1 MANIIVL
8 KGGSLYTTLRV
19 FSDEIAEGF
28 RQLGHR
34 ATVIDLLDSTYGR
47 SLEAAIGE
55 GSDFAFGIN
64 GYGCDLKTTRGALW
78 DVAGI
83 PFVIA
88 LVDHPLFHM
97 DRLAALRN
105 CLFACT
111 DHTHVE
117 FINEYFKDT
126 KAGAFLPLA
135 GSRRNPPTK
144 SFEERSIPLFFSGS
158 YLDPDEVRK
167 EWQGHGEIS
176 QIMDEIAE
184 SVLADVDLTLL
195 QATKRVLATRGIGPD
210 HPAFDQILR
219 NSVFPDRWVRAVR
232 RKTII
237 QGLAAAGIE
246 VHCYGDGWDRSGLEL
261 DCLHLPGVVDFPTS
275 LDRMADAK
283 VVLNILPN
291 FPQGPHDRCFSAM
304 LNGAVAASDAN
315 RYLQSEFKNGSE
327 ILLFDWQ
334 KPDSLAE
341 TLTELLANPD
351 EWQTI
356 ADKGRSITESRHT
369 WTHRAE
375 AAINAC
381 EAWLGKSF

>member
-1 MANIIVL
+1 MASGQPRVAIIM
-8 KGGSLYTTLRV
+8 GSDSDLPTMSETAKILEELDIEYTMRISSAHRTPKMTAAL
-19 FSDEIAEGF
+19 AEG
-28 RQLGHR
+28 
-34 ATVIDLLDSTYGR
+34 
-47 SLEAAIGE
+47 LEE
-55 GSDFAFGIN
+55 
-64 GYGCDLKTTRGALW
+64 
-78 DVAGI
+78 
-83 PFVIA
+83 
-88 LVDHPLFHM
+88 
-97 DRLAALRN
+97 
-105 CLFACT
+105 
-111 DHTHVE
+111 
-117 FINEYFKDT
+117 
-126 KAGAFLPLA
+126 
-135 GSRRNPPTK
+135 
-144 SFEERSIPLFFSGS
+144 
-158 YLDPDEVRK
+158 
-167 EWQGHGEIS
+167 
-176 QIMDEIAE
+176 
-184 SVLADVDLTLL
+184 
-195 QATKRVLATRGIGPD
+195 
-210 HPAFDQILR
+210 
-219 NSVFPDRWVRAVR
+219 
-232 RKTII
+232 
-237 QGLAAAGIE
+237 AGIE
-246 VHCYGDGWDRSGLEL
+246 VAIVGAGLAA
-261 DCLHLPGVVDFPTS
+261 HLPGVVDFPTS